1 MEILKPKTMNHSY
14 QPWIEELEEI
24 DILEGEFHNLII
36 WNDDVNTF
44 DWVIAALIE
53 ICNHSQEQAE
63 QCAMFIHFK
72 GKYGVKKGDFNTL
85 KPMCESLLERSINA
99 TIDS

>member
-1 MEILKPKTMNHSY
+1 MNHSY

-24 DILEGEFHNLII
+24 DILEEKFHNLII

-53 ICNHSQEQAE
+53 ICDHSQEQAE